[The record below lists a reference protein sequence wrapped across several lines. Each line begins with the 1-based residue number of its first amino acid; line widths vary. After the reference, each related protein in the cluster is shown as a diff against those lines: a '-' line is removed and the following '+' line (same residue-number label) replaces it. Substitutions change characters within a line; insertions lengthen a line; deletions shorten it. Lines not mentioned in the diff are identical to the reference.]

1 MRAHAYLPAV
11 TFHELGLVS
20 ARVPVQIGRF
30 ADLRHGS
37 PLRNSGREDAQRASC
52 LPPPE
57 RRATPP
63 LSGGLGV
70 LNVALEPV
78 ESIALTIDLLLE
90 LPEEEVSV
98 IYGETMGCDR
108 WGEWVQCETLPARGH
123 R

>member
-1 MRAHAYLPAV
+1 MDPLCGIPGEKMPNAP
-11 TFHELGLVS
+11 LV
-20 ARVPVQIGRF
+20 
-30 ADLRHGS
+30 D
-37 PLRNSGREDAQRASC
+37 
-52 LPPPE
+52 PPPSGG
-57 RRATPP
+57 RTPP